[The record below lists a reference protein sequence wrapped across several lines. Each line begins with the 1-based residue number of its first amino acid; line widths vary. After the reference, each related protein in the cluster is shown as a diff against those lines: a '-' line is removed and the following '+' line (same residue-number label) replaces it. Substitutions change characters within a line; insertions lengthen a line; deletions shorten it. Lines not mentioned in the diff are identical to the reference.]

1 MPPTDADDLLPRL
14 EQLNEIGIAL
24 SKERDTGHLLERI
37 LLAAKQLCGADAG
50 TLYRVAEDR
59 TVHFEMMRTDS
70 LGIALGGPGRE
81 PVPFPP
87 IPLVTADGRPND
99 TLVVAHAVLHDR
111 TVNIADA
118 YDTTTFDFAGTRRFD
133 AGTGYRSKS
142 FLTVPMKDHEGEILG
157 VLQLINAIDRASG
170 EVVPFSAR
178 DQRLAESLAS
188 QAAIALTNRK
198 LIGQLEDLFEAFIQL
213 LNIAIDEKSPY
224 TGGHCQRV
232 PVLTMMLA
240 EAVSRTQ
247 QGALAGFRLDAQGLR
262 ELKLAGLLHD
272 CGKVTTPVHV
282 VDKATKLEGIGDR
295 IRIVDLRFDLLLRDV
310 EHAQLRGTIDTATA
324 ARQRQQLLQDRDF
337 VRRCNRG
344 SEAMSDADV
353 ARIQALA
360 AKSWIDGDGTERPL
374 LDDDEVRNLTV
385 RRGTLTAADRQV
397 IENHAAMTHR
407 MLAALPW
414 PKALRAVPEIAA
426 SHHER
431 LDGKGYPR
439 GLGAER
445 LSIQARILAIADV
458 FEALT
463 ARDRPYKP
471 GKTVSESLA
480 ILGRMAAEGAI
491 DPDVFEVFV
500 REGVW
505 RTYAERHLQ
514 PEQLDI
520 HCWDGVPAAAGVSVP
535 RCC

>member
-1 MPPTDADDLLPRL
+1 MLSRL
-14 EQLNEIGIAL
+14 ERLNEIGISL
-24 SKERDTGHLLERI
+24 SKEKDTPRLLEAI
-37 LLAAKQLCGADAG
+37 LVAAKQLTAADAG
-50 TLYRVAEDR
+50 TLYRVDEDR
-59 TVHFEMMRTDS
+59 TVHFEIVRTDS
-70 LGIALGGPGRE
+70 LGLAMGGPGGA
-81 PVPFPP
+81 PVPFAP
-87 IPLVTADGRPND
+87 IPLHTADGRPND
-99 TLVVAHAVLHDR
+99 TMVVAHAVLHDC

-118 YDTTTFDFAGTRRFD
+118 YDTGRFDFSGTRRFD
-133 AGTGYRSKS
+133 AATGYRSKS
-142 FLTVPMKDHEGEILG
+142 FLTVPLKDHEDQIIG
-157 VLQLINAIDRASG
+157 VLQLINAIEPASG
-170 EVVPFSAR
+170 EVVPFSAQ

-198 LIGQLEDLFEAFIQL
+198 LIAQLEDLFESFIQL

-232 PVLTMMLA
+232 PELTMMLA
-240 EAVSRTQ
+240 EAVSRTRS
-247 QGALAGFRLDAQGLR
+247 GALADFRLDAQAMR

-272 CGKVTTPVHV
+272 CGKVTTPVHI
-282 VDKATKLEGIGDR
+282 VDKATKLETIGDR
-295 IRIVDLRFDLLLRDV
+295 IQLVDRRFDLLLRDV
-310 EHAQLRGTIDTATA
+310 EIAQLRGALGTAEA
-324 ARQRQQLLQDRDF
+324 AQQRLQLLDDRDF

-344 SEAMSDADV
+344 GEAMSDADV
-353 ARIQALA
+353 ARIRALA
-360 AKSWIDGDGTERPL
+360 ERTWLDGDGEELPL
-374 LDDDEVRNLTV
+374 LGADEVQNLVV

-414 PKALRAVPEIAA
+414 PKQLRAVPEIAA

-439 GLGAER
+439 GIGAER

-463 ARDRPYKP
+463 AQDRPYKP
-471 GKTVSESLA
+471 GKPVSESLA
-480 ILGRMAAEGAI
+480 ILARMVSDGAI

-500 REGVW
+500 REQVW
-505 RTYAERHLQ
+505 RVYGQRHLR

-520 HCWDGVPAAAGVSVP
+520 ESFDGVPAAAHVPVP
-535 RCC
+535 RCCH